1 MDQANSF
8 SEFFYNLIPGSLLV
22 FGIIFL
28 KFEIFESLFKNNTKD
43 GVFYIFCLVLLS
55 LLIGFIL
62 QGLTK
67 ITEEVRGLKWR
78 QRLVFS
84 HIAEGEAKKLY
95 DEAYKKVEQKF
106 GSKYPKGTLNKKN
119 YKENFYLMDN
129 FIRSKTDLYIIHHF
143 STKAAFW
150 LNLAWV
156 WLFLFLT
163 FLSLLPRN
171 GLIINT
177 YYSGL
182 FVDWIEIGFILLIS
196 TSFCVAIIYMRN
208 QYNSTLSTF
217 LAIE

>member
-8 SEFFYNLIPGSLLV
+8 SEFFYNLIPGSLLI

-28 KFEIFESLFKNNTKD
+28 KFEIFEAFYKDNTKD

-67 ITEEVRGLKWR
+67 ITEEIRGLKWR
-78 QRLVFS
+78 QRLVFNY
-84 HIAEGEAKKLY
+84 IAEGETQKLY
-95 DEAYKKVEQKF
+95 DEAFKKIELKF
-106 GSKYPKGTLNKKN
+106 GSKYPEGTLDKKN
-119 YKENFYLMDN
+119 YKENLYLMDN

-150 LNLAWV
+150 LNLTWV
-156 WLFLFLT
+156 WLFLFLA
-163 FLSLLPRN
+163 FLCLLPREV
-171 GLIINT
+171 LIIDT
-177 YYSGL
+177 YHLGFFIDWVIVS
-182 FVDWIEIGFILLIS
+182 FVLLIS